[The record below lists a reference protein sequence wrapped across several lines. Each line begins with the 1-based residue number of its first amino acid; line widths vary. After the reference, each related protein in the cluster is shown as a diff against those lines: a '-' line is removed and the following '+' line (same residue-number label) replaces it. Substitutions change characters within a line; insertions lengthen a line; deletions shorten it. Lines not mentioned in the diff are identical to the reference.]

1 MKRGISKKGSFLKFE
16 NQTVNLDM
24 ERMEVKKCHHYE
36 KEIEYSRSVLL
47 MSVMKTILKISIE
60 KIRKI

>member
-1 MKRGISKKGSFLKFE
+1 
-16 NQTVNLDM
+16 M